1 MSKSTVLVTGG
12 FDPLHRGHI
21 ALLKDAKQQGTYLIV
36 GLNSDKWLSRKKGR
50 PFMTYEERKE
60 ILLSLSCVDE
70 VISFN
75 DDNDTAC
82 DAIAQVIQSSP
93 IIFANGGDR
102 HNENVPEYSLY
113 KDDDNVTFRW
123 GIGGTNKQNS
133 SSWLLDDFNNP
144 QTDRTWGYY
153 KVLYEGKGYKV
164 KELVIKPH
172 SSLSMQRHK
181 HRSETWNLVSG
192 NAHVIID
199 NEKMELSMTESVHI
213 PVNTWHKGVNESD
226 EQAHIIEIWKGD
238 RLTEYDI
245 ERRRLIM

>member
-1 MSKSTVLVTGG
+1 MSRVLVTGG

-21 ALLKDAKQQGTYLIV
+21 ALLKESKQLGTYLIV

-102 HNENVPEYSLY
+102 HNENVPEYVLY

-164 KELVIKPH
+164 KELVINPH